1 VYSALSQRR
10 HFRSIRQVF
19 ITCPSSECPFTS
31 GRCLLSS
38 VPDLLWE
45 DGSGKLSVQSGEYI
59 LSTIVLSSPLST
71 YKGFVA
77 CKNCH
82 CHNEV
87 PQVCGH
93 TRTLIFKKYS
103 KNTKREHLLQII
115 CSSFPFPFVPLQRRR
130 CLVAPWFLSI
140 VLVPCAGD

>member
-1 VYSALSQRR
+1 VHSALCQRR
-10 HFRSIRQVF
+10 HSRSIRQVF

-45 DGSGKLSVQSGEYI
+45 DGSGKGELSVQRGEYI
-59 LSTIVLSSPLST
+59 LSTLVLSSPLST

-77 CKNCH
+77 CKNCR

-93 TRTLIFKKYS
+93 TRTLIFKKYRKS
-103 KNTKREHLLQII
+103 TKREHLLQIMFFFSVPVCAI
-115 CSSFPFPFVPLQRRR
+115 TASGVPGGTLVSMNSFSTLRR
-130 CLVAPWFLSI
+130 
-140 VLVPCAGD
+140 